1 MSARGSQEVVMAS
14 TLEHLGSASLELTT
28 LAETPRPR
36 HFSLVRSMGPGD
48 VLTLGNLGAGTAA
61 IFLCLSALSTGDS
74 RRLWLAFALLPVAG
88 VFDVLDG
95 LAARRFH
102 SSRLGADLDSLADIV
117 SFGVAPAVLG
127 YTLGLRSGLDVAL
140 LLGFVACGALRLA
153 RYNVTHEALSG
164 PNGKVAYYEGA
175 PITAS
180 LLLVGAMALVTGL
193 GGSAITAALA
203 LGPLTL
209 HPFALVFA
217 VGGTAMIS
225 ATLRI
230 PKP

>member
-1 MSARGSQEVVMAS
+1 MAS

-153 RYNVTHEALSG
+153 RYNVQHDNVEQHFFQGLPIPMAAYVLSVYPIG
-164 PNGKVAYYEGA
+164 SIAYNA
-175 PITAS
+175 P
-180 LLLVGAMALVTGL
+180 LF
-193 GGSAITAALA
+193 
-203 LGPLTL
+203 
-209 HPFALVFA
+209 PFPW
-217 VGGTAMIS
+217 GQ
-225 ATLRI
+225 
-230 PKP
+230 